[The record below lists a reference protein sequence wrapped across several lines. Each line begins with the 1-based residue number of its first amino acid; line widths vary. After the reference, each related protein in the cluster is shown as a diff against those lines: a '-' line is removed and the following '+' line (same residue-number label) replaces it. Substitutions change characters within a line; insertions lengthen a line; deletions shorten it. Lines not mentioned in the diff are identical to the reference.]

1 MGKYLESW
9 FDVSDHILNVGV
21 MLPNKLIDG
30 SELSIKRP
38 ESETPNT
45 ALFNLINSQKLI
57 VMLSMFSVE
66 A

>member
-1 MGKYLESW
+1 
-9 FDVSDHILNVGV
+9 
-21 MLPNKLIDG
+21 MLSNELIDG
-30 SELSIKRP
+30 SELGIKRP
-38 ESETPNT
+38 ESEAPNT